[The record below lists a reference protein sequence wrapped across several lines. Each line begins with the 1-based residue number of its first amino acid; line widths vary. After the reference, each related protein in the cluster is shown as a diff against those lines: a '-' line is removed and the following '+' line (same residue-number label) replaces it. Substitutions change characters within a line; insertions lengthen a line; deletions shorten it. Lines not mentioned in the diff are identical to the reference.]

1 VEWSGGSLGE
11 VEVDE
16 DITEVIDIV
25 KLLITWGIVVKRLSE
40 ICLGKVEESSSEDS
54 PKKTK
59 KQDAPDTPKKAKK
72 KGKKVIKTLEVGIV
86 YFGKEPRING
96 VDRISK
102 PSRRIYQKS
111 KDIRM
116 FKSGFGN
123 TVLSTPKG
131 ILLDVDAKKHKVGGE
146 VLFKIW

>member
-1 VEWSGGSLGE
+1 MVTDPISNF
-11 VEVDE
+11 
-16 DITEVIDIV
+16 IT
-25 KLLITWGIVVKRLSE
+25 GIKNASDARKATVTVPYSALKESIAHVLS
-40 ICLGKVEESSSEDS
+40 
-54 PKKTK
+54 
-59 KQDAPDTPKKAKK
+59 KAGYLSTIEK
-72 KGKKVIKTLEVGIV
+72 KGKKVVKTLEVGIV

-102 PSRRIYQKS
+102 PSRRVYQKS

>member
-1 VEWSGGSLGE
+1 MVTDPISDFITRIKNASDARKAVVSMPYSTLKENIAHVLVKGGYLTTIE
-11 VEVDE
+11 
-16 DITEVIDIV
+16 
-25 KLLITWGIVVKRLSE
+25 
-40 ICLGKVEESSSEDS
+40 
-54 PKKTK
+54 
-59 KQDAPDTPKKAKK
+59 K
-72 KGKKVIKTLEVGIV
+72 KGKKVDKTLEVGIV
-86 YFGKEPRING
+86 YIGSTPRVNG

-123 TVLSTPKG
+123 FVYSTPQG
-131 ILLDVDAKKHKVGGE
+131 ILLDVDAKKSKVGGE

>member
-1 VEWSGGSLGE
+1 MVTDPIADFITRIKNASDAGKASLTLPYSTLKENIAHTLMKAGY
-11 VEVDE
+11 
-16 DITEVIDIV
+16 ISHI
-25 KLLITWGIVVKRLSE
+25 
-40 ICLGKVEESSSEDS
+40 ES
-54 PKKTK
+54 
-59 KQDAPDTPKKAKK
+59 
-72 KGKKVIKTLEVGIV
+72 KGKKIDKTLEITLV
-86 YFGKEPRING
+86 YLGNEPKVHG

-123 TVLSTPKG
+123 FILSTPQG
-131 ILLDVDAKKHKVGGE
+131 ILLDTDARKAKVGGE